1 MQNKLN
7 QFVGVRFSYNTLIYK
22 VLEVKIVNQ
31 KATIKTDRRTFV
43 FLERELDDFT
53 QAIKFLEVKT
63 SKLTDGS
70 VEKSLEVQKIWSSE
84 NEGEKEVQLSPLQAE
99 IIVAESNSSKVNA
112 KLMDMFD
119 LLSKKPTEMTFKQAS
134 AMVNVSNAIVSVQMA
149 QFKFLSLK
157 K

>member
-7 QFVGVRFSYNTLIYK
+7 QFLGVRFSYNTLIYK

-43 FLERELDDFT
+43 FLESELDDFIE
-53 QAIKFLEVKT
+53 AIKFLEVKT

-84 NEGEKEVQLSPLQAE
+84 NEGSKEVQLSPLQAE